1 VAASQRGL
9 VDAPAAPPAPASL
22 FLAHL
27 AVERDGVGHVACGPS
42 LPPRASAENCL
53 PARCVPQRAAW
64 LPLVQLRWS
73 REETA
78 VRRERARGATAVEGE
93 GHLSR
98 PRNDSAVADSVHV
111 EEAVS
116 FWL

>member
-1 VAASQRGL
+1 MAASQRGL

-64 LPLVQLRWS
+64 LPFGSAS
-73 REETA
+73 R
-78 VRRERARGATAVEGE
+78 VRRRRLVVSGHVARPPLRGKDT
-93 GHLSR
+93 
-98 PRNDSAVADSVHV
+98 
-111 EEAVS
+111 
-116 FWL
+116 